1 MHLPVSQI
9 CKVTSLSST
18 ITSFVRKSA
27 PMVALYWL
35 LNFLFTYW
43 YIREVLP
50 TLPKEGERLRIG
62 GYVKKAEAYPL
73 SPKMM
78 IFNKTFLRVDILSC
92 LVVLQLNKYD
102 SLKVLALLYFPSFPQ
117 LLLRMTRSR
126 LAFGQKHTLYGVGA
140 TRRSG
145 SRQLL
150 LHLATPLNEWKSNRI
165 LIDYLLY

>member
-1 MHLPVSQI
+1 
-9 CKVTSLSST
+9 
-18 ITSFVRKSA
+18 
-27 PMVALYWL
+27 
-35 LNFLFTYW
+35 
-43 YIREVLP
+43 
-50 TLPKEGERLRIG
+50 
-62 GYVKKAEAYPL
+62 
-73 SPKMM
+73 MM

-150 LHLATPLNEWKSNRI
+150 LHLATPLNE
-165 LIDYLLY
+165 

>member
-1 MHLPVSQI
+1 LQGHKFVIHHHLL
-9 CKVTSLSST
+9 CEKVGADG
-18 ITSFVRKSA
+18 SFVL
-27 PMVALYWL
+27 VAEL
-35 LNFLFTYW
+35 LIHILIHKRGLANPTKRRRT
-43 YIREVLP
+43 IKNCLP
-50 TLPKEGERLRIG
+50 L
-62 GYVKKAEAYPL
+62 KKAEAYPL

-150 LHLATPLNEWKSNRI
+150 LHLATPLNE
-165 LIDYLLY
+165 